1 LKSEEY
7 FYSPKHDWRMTIAE
21 SRFLN
26 SKSPVKMS
34 SKGNRDLVP
43 AAMTAP
49 NDEGQLPN
57 IDSNYSKVNN

>member
-1 LKSEEY
+1 
-7 FYSPKHDWRMTIAE
+7 MTIAE

-34 SKGNRDLVP
+34 SKPKGNRDLVP